1 MSDESREK
9 YPHVFLVRLDDE
21 RLRRL
26 EAIRSFAG
34 VNAGMTYW
42 RGAAVRFAIDCCY
55 DLFVSGG
62 TNDRQIPP
70 FDQG

>member
-1 MSDESREK
+1 MSEESREK

-26 EAIRSFAG
+26 ESIREFAG
-34 VNAGMTYW
+34 VTERPYW

-55 DLFVSGG
+55 DLFVTG
-62 TNDRQIPP
+62 TKDRA
-70 FDQG
+70 GS